1 VALCRNLGMD
11 ADGVAAT
18 CDCPDF
24 SLLRNRAREWLAT
37 VDAVREAIWNRA
49 PAVLSTPDNSLQR

>member
-1 VALCRNLGMD
+1 MD

-18 CDCPDF
+18 CDCPGF

-37 VDAVREAIWNRA
+37 VGAVPEVVWNRP
-49 PAVLSTPDNSLQR
+49 PAVLVR